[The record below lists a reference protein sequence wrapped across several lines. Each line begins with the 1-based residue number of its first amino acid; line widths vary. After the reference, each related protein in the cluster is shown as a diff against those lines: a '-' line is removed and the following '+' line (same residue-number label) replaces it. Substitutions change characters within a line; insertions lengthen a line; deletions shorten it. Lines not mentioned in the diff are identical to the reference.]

1 MAVVWLDK
9 PSYSL
14 NTTSLTTYYHVV
26 PKQIAKESPSVPRI
40 AVGILIAILLFTMF
54 IIGFDQGHLF
64 SMVQGQQ
71 AFDVMWMHEF
81 YHDMRHASGFPCH

>member
-1 MAVVWLDK
+1 MANVWLDK
-9 PSYSL
+9 PSYNL
-14 NTTSLTTYYHVV
+14 NTKSVTTYYT
-26 PKQIAKESPSVPRI
+26 PILKQIAKESASLPRI

-71 AFDVMWMHEF
+71 AFDVKWMHEF

>member
-1 MAVVWLDK
+1 MSIL
-9 PSYSL
+9 
-14 NTTSLTTYYHVV
+14 
-26 PKQIAKESPSVPRI
+26 KQIAKESQSVPRI

>member
-1 MAVVWLDK
+1 MSIL
-9 PSYSL
+9 
-14 NTTSLTTYYHVV
+14 
-26 PKQIAKESPSVPRI
+26 KQIAKESPSVPRF

-71 AFDVMWMHEF
+71 AFDVMWIHEF
-81 YHDMRHASGFPCH
+81 YHDIRHTSRFPLSLTINYLSDPF